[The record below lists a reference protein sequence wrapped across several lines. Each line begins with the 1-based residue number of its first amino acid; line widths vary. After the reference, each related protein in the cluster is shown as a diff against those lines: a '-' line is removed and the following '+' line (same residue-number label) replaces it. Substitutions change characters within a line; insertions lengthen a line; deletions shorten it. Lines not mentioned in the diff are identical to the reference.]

1 MNGSLRISLRHYQS
15 SSSMPRSIPRSAR
28 LALAAILFAAAPAAA
43 AELPQPTGA
52 VPPTNTPTGANAPT
66 TVPAAPTAPQPP
78 SGWLGLRLAN
88 RDGKVVASAVLSAGP
103 ADRAGLAAGDTI
115 LAINGQPV
123 ATSEA
128 MIAIIRALPPAS
140 TVEVTLG
147 GTTPRT
153 LKATLAERPKNDQE
167 IFRKLVGSHFPA
179 AHGVGLDQKPVELAS
194 EGQPTVIYFWA
205 TWCPSCSR
213 TAPQLS
219 ALQRELGHDATII
232 ALSPEDQADVAAYA
246 AKHTDLAYTIATDA
260 DLASI
265 PQIWV
270 AAYPSWLVIDRAGTI
285 VGAHIGAGEVGAVE
299 TELRELVRQ
308 SAK

>member
-1 MNGSLRISLRHYQS
+1 
-15 SSSMPRSIPRSAR
+15 MPA
-28 LALAAILFAAAPAAA
+28 
-43 AELPQPTGA
+43 
-52 VPPTNTPTGANAPT
+52 TNTPTGANAPT
-66 TVPAAPTAPQPP
+66 TVPAAPPAPQPP

-128 MIAIIRALPPAS
+128 MIAIVRALPPAS

>member
-1 MNGSLRISLRHYQS
+1 MNGSLRLTLRPYQS
-15 SSSMPRSIPRSAR
+15 SPRMPRPIPRSAR
-28 LALAAILFAAAPAAA
+28 LALAATLFVAAPAAA
-43 AELPQPTGA
+43 AELPQPATE
-52 VPPTNTPTGANAPT
+52 PTPTATPQPTVAPT
-66 TVPAAPTAPQPP
+66 PQPP

-88 RDGKVVASAVLSAGP
+88 RDGKVVASAILSAGP
-103 ADRAGLAAGDTI
+103 ADRAGLVAGDTI

-147 GTTPRT
+147 GATPRT
-153 LKATLAERPKNDQE
+153 VKATLAERPKNDQD
-167 IFRKLVGSHFPA
+167 IFRKLVGSHFPN
-179 AHGVGLDQKPVELAS
+179 AHGVGLDHKPVELAAA
-194 EGQPTVIYFWA
+194 GQPTLVYFWA
-205 TWCPSCSR
+205 TWCPSCAR
-213 TAPQLS
+213 TAPQIS
-219 ALQRELGHDATII
+219 ALQQELGHDATII
-232 ALSPEDQADVAAYA
+232 ALSPEDPLDVAAYA
-246 AKHTDLAYTIATDA
+246 AKHSDLAYTIATDA

-270 AAYPSWLVIDRAGTI
+270 AAYPSWLVIDRTGTI

-299 TELRELVRQ
+299 TELRGLVNQ

>member
-1 MNGSLRISLRHYQS
+1 MNGSLRVNLRHYQS

-43 AELPQPTGA
+43 AELPPA
-52 VPPTNTPTGANAPT
+52 TNAAAPT

-78 SGWLGLRLAN
+78 SGWLGLRLAT
-88 RDGKVVASAVLSAGP
+88 RDGQVVASAVLSAGP
-103 ADRAGLAAGDTI
+103 ADRARLASGDTI

-140 TVEVTLG
+140 TVDISLG
-147 GTTPRT
+147 GAAPRT
-153 LKATLAERPKNDQE
+153 VKATLAERPKNDQE
-167 IFRKLVGSHFPA
+167 IFRKLVGSQFPSA
-179 AHGVGLDQKPVELAS
+179 RGVGLDHKPVELPAA
-194 EGQPTVIYFWA
+194 GQPTVLYFWA

-213 TAPQLS
+213 TAPPLS
-219 ALQRELGHDATII
+219 ALQQELGHDATII
-232 ALSPEDQADVAAYA
+232 ALSPEDPLDVAAYA
-246 AKHTDLAYTIATDA
+246 AKHTDLAYTIATDT

-270 AAYPSWLVIDRAGTI
+270 AAYPSWLVIDRTGTI
-285 VGAHIGAGEVGAVE
+285 IGAHIGAGEVGAVE

>member
-1 MNGSLRISLRHYQS
+1 MNGSLRLTLRPYQS
-15 SSSMPRSIPRSAR
+15 SPRMPRPIPRSAR
-28 LALAAILFAAAPAAA
+28 LALAATLFVAAPAAA
-43 AELPQPTGA
+43 AELPQPATE
-52 VPPTNTPTGANAPT
+52 PTPTATPQPTVAP
-66 TVPAAPTAPQPP
+66 APQPP

-88 RDGKVVASAVLSAGP
+88 RDGNVVASAILSAGP
-103 ADRAGLAAGDTI
+103 ADRAGLVAGDTI

-147 GTTPRT
+147 GATPRT
-153 LKATLAERPKNDQE
+153 VKATLAERPKNDQE
-167 IFRKLVGSHFPA
+167 IFRKLVGSHFPSA
-179 AHGVGLDQKPVELAS
+179 RGVGLDHKPVELPAA
-194 EGQPTVIYFWA
+194 GQPTVVYFWA
-205 TWCPSCSR
+205 TWCPSCAR

-219 ALQRELGHDATII
+219 ALQQELGHDAAII
-232 ALSPEDQADVAAYA
+232 ALSPEDPLEVATYA
-246 AKHTDLAYTIATDA
+246 AKHSDLAYTIATDA

-270 AAYPSWLVIDRAGTI
+270 AAYPSWLVIDRTGTI
-285 VGAHIGAGEVGAVE
+285 VGAHIGAGEVGAVA

>member
-1 MNGSLRISLRHYQS
+1 MNGSLRVSLRHYQS
-15 SSSMPRSIPRSAR
+15 STSMPRSIPRSAR

-43 AELPQPTGA
+43 AELPQPATE
-52 VPPTNTPTGANAPT
+52 PTPTATPQPTVAP
-66 TVPAAPTAPQPP
+66 VPQPP
-78 SGWLGLRLAN
+78 SGWLGLRLAT
-88 RDGKVVASAVLSAGP
+88 RDGKVVASAVLSGGP
-103 ADRAGLAAGDTI
+103 ADRAGLTAGDTI

-128 MIAIIRALPPAS
+128 MIAIVRALPPAS
-140 TVEVTLG
+140 TVEVALG
-147 GTTPRT
+147 GTTQRT
-153 LKATLAERPKNDQE
+153 LKATLAERPKNDQD
-167 IFRKLVGSHFPA
+167 IFRKLVGSRFPSA
-179 AHGVGLDQKPVELAS
+179 RGVGLDHKPVELAAA
-194 EGQPTVIYFWA
+194 GQPTVVYFWA

-219 ALQRELGHDATII
+219 ALQQELGHDATII
-232 ALSPEDQADVAAYA
+232 ALSPEDPLDVAAYA

-270 AAYPSWLVIDRAGTI
+270 AAYPSWLVIDRKGVI

-299 TELRELVRQ
+299 TELRDLVRQ

>member
-1 MNGSLRISLRHYQS
+1 MNGSLRLTLRPYQS
-15 SSSMPRSIPRSAR
+15 SPRMPHPIPRSAR
-28 LALAAILFAAAPAAA
+28 LALAATLFVAAPAAA
-43 AELPQPTGA
+43 AELPQPATE
-52 VPPTNTPTGANAPT
+52 PTPTATTQPTVAP
-66 TVPAAPTAPQPP
+66 APQPP
-78 SGWLGLRLAN
+78 SGWLGLRLAT
-88 RDGKVVASAVLSAGP
+88 RDGKVIASAILSAGP
-103 ADRAGLAAGDTI
+103 ADRAGLVAGDTI

-147 GTTPRT
+147 GATPRT
-153 LKATLAERPKNDQE
+153 VKATLAERPKNDQE
-167 IFRKLVGSHFPA
+167 IFRKLVGSHFPSA
-179 AHGVGLDQKPVELAS
+179 RGVGLDHKPVELPAA
-194 EGQPTVIYFWA
+194 GQPTVVYFWA
-205 TWCPSCSR
+205 TWCPSCAR

-219 ALQRELGHDATII
+219 ALQQELGHDATII
-232 ALSPEDQADVAAYA
+232 ALSPEDPLEVATYA
-246 AKHTDLAYTIATDA
+246 AKHSDLAYTIATDA

-270 AAYPSWLVIDRAGTI
+270 AAYPSWLVIDRTGTI
-285 VGAHIGAGEVGAVE
+285 VGAHIGAGEVEAVA

>member
-1 MNGSLRISLRHYQS
+1 MNGSLRINLRHYQS
-15 SSSMPRSIPRSAR
+15 SSRMPRPIPRSAR
-28 LALAAILFAAAPAAA
+28 LALAATLLAAAPAAA
-43 AELPQPTGA
+43 AELPQPATA
-52 VPPTNTPTGANAPT
+52 PATLPTPQPTVAP
-66 TVPAAPTAPQPP
+66 APQPP
-78 SGWLGLRLAN
+78 SGWLGLRLAT

-115 LAINGQPV
+115 VAINGQPV

-147 GTTPRT
+147 GATPRT
-153 LKATLAERPKNDQE
+153 VKATLAERPKNDQE
-167 IFRKLVGSHFPA
+167 IFRKLVGSHFPSA
-179 AHGVGLDQKPVELAS
+179 RAVGMDQQPVELPAA
-194 EGQPTVIYFWA
+194 GQPTVLYFWA

-219 ALQRELGHDATII
+219 ALQQELGHDATII
-232 ALSPEDQADVAAYA
+232 ALSPEDPLEVAAYA
-246 AKHTDLAYTIATDA
+246 AKHTDLAYTIATDT

-270 AAYPSWLVIDRAGTI
+270 AAYPSWLVIDRSGTV
-285 VGAHIGAGEVGAVE
+285 VGAHIGAGEVGAVAS
-299 TELRELVRQ
+299 ELRDLVRQ

>member
-1 MNGSLRISLRHYQS
+1 MNGSLRVNLRHYQS

-43 AELPQPTGA
+43 AELPPA
-52 VPPTNTPTGANAPT
+52 TNAAAPT
-66 TVPAAPTAPQPP
+66 TAQNAPSVPQPP
-78 SGWLGLRLAN
+78 SGWLGLRLAT
-88 RDGKVVASAVLSAGP
+88 RDGQVVASAVLSAGP
-103 ADRAGLAAGDTI
+103 ADRAGLASGDTI

-140 TVEVTLG
+140 TVDISLG
-147 GTTPRT
+147 GAAPRT
-153 LKATLAERPKNDQE
+153 VKATLAERPKNDQE
-167 IFRKLVGSHFPA
+167 IFRKLVGSQFPSA
-179 AHGVGLDQKPVELAS
+179 RGVGLDHKPVELPAA
-194 EGQPTVIYFWA
+194 GQPTVLYFWA

-219 ALQRELGHDATII
+219 ALQQELGHDATII
-232 ALSPEDQADVAAYA
+232 ALSPEDPLDVAAYA
-246 AKHTDLAYTIATDA
+246 AKHTDLAYTIATDT

-270 AAYPSWLVIDRAGTI
+270 AAYPSWLVIDRTGTI

-299 TELRELVRQ
+299 TELRELLRQ